1 MPRGLIHHYGR
12 LYGTRSRDLLAGATG
27 LEGLGRHFGGN
38 LYEAEARYLV
48 AREWAMTPED
58 ILWRRT
64 KHYLHLTPA
73 EREAFAD
80 WFAGSDLAQA
90 A

>member
-1 MPRGLIHHYGR
+1 M
-12 LYGTRSRDLLAGATG
+12 SLAD
-27 LEGLGRHFGGN
+27 LGRHFGGQ

-64 KHYLHLTPA
+64 KHYLHLT
-73 EREAFAD
+73 EDQRRAFTD
-80 WFAGSDLAQA
+80 WFNQSDLAQA

>member
-1 MPRGLIHHYGR
+1 MPRGLVHHYGR
-12 LYGTRSRDLLAGATG
+12 LYGARTRDVVAGA
-27 LEGLGRHFGGN
+27 LSLDGLGRHFGGN

-48 AREWAMTPED
+48 AREWARTPED

-64 KHYLHLTPA
+64 KHYLHLTPDQRA
-73 EREAFAD
+73 AFAD
-80 WFAGSDLAQA
+80 WFTGSDLAQA